1 MKRRSFLGLLASGS
15 AAASALPKAVS
26 TPVRGAVHAGP
37 SRTPLEIGQEKQLF
51 LDDHVVET
59 MEPRVFKLLNQ
70 PVRYPENPVIPLGTD
85 WEQKGGL
92 SHGGDA
98 GTVLYDPELKLYR
111 FYGWMIPWPSRGES
125 VRKFIFYAES
135 EDGLHW
141 RKPPLGQERYLG
153 FDTNFIRLPFL
164 GDATPGNIG
173 VFLDPAARTPEERY
187 KILFERKQDG
197 KWGFYPGYS
206 ADGLHFQP
214 YPVSRPTIPFHSDTN
229 NNPIWNPGTN
239 EYLVY
244 HRTHPRLDRWFQP
257 EPVYPEGAR
266 ARTAAWSASR
276 DFLDWD
282 GPSDKRD
289 PEERYVCFHADSRDR
304 VGDRDFYTLEVLP
317 YGGGLVGFTSV
328 YHNLMGQIPAGT
340 DLGKARSPWVDRIDV
355 QLLWSRDARRFE
367 RVGDRRVFLPN
378 GPEGSWDE
386 HLCYTAQAPIVRE
399 DLGEIWIYYEGFGGR
414 HHFKQRGEQQRGQIG
429 LAILRLDGFVSVT
442 GSGSLTTRPLVFQ
455 GNRLRINATGR
466 DRYAGDGYGTV
477 KVALLDGETGRTLPG
492 YGLDDCR
499 AFGSD
504 SIRHTVSW
512 RGGADVGALEG
523 KPVQVRF
530 QVRRAKL
537 FSFQFAREP
546 V

>member
-1 MKRRSFLGLLASGS
+1 MERRSFLRLLGSGG
-15 AAASALPKAVS
+15 AAASALP
-26 TPVRGAVHAGP
+26 TPVRGAVHAEP
-37 SRTPLEIGQEKQLF
+37 SRTPLEIGQERQLF

-59 MEPRVFKLLNQ
+59 MEPRVFRLLNQ
-70 PVRYPENPVIPLGTD
+70 PVRYRDNPVIPLGTD
-85 WEQKGGL
+85 WQQKGGL

-98 GTVLYDPELKLYR
+98 GAVLYDPERKLYR
-111 FYGWMIPWPSRGES
+111 FYGWMIPWPPLGSS

-141 RKPPLGQERYLG
+141 RKPPLGQVRYLG
-153 FDTNFIRLPFL
+153 YDTNFIRLPFL
-164 GDATPGNIG
+164 GDASPGNLG
-173 VFLDPAARTPEERY
+173 VFRDPAARRPQERY
-187 KILFERKQDG
+187 KIVFQGKQDG
-197 KWGFYPGYS
+197 AGGLYPGYS
-206 ADGLHFQP
+206 ADGIRFHR
-214 YPVSRPTIPFHSDTN
+214 YPVSRPIIPFYSDTN
-229 NNPIWNPGTN
+229 NNAIWNPGTN

-244 HRTHPRLDRWFQP
+244 HRTYPRLDRWFQP

-266 ARTAAWSASR
+266 VRTAAWAASR

-282 GPSDKRD
+282 GPSDKQE
-289 PEERYVCFHADSRDR
+289 PEERYFCFHADAADR
-304 VGDRDFYTLEVLP
+304 IGDRDFYTLEVLP

-386 HLCYTAQAPIVRE
+386 HLCYTVQAPIVRE

-414 HHFKQRGEQQRGQIG
+414 HVFNQRGEQQRGQIG
-429 LAILRLDGFVSVT
+429 LAILRLDGFVSIT
-442 GSGSLTTRPLVFQ
+442 GAGSLTTRPLVFE

-477 KVALLDGETGRTLPG
+477 KVALLDGETSQALPG

-499 AFGSD
+499 VFGGD
-504 SIRHTVSW
+504 SISHTVSW
-512 RGGADVGALEG
+512 RGSADVGALEG
-523 KPVQVRF
+523 KPVRVRF
-530 QVRRAKL
+530 QVHRAKL

>member
-1 MKRRSFLGLLASGS
+1 MQRRSFLRLLGSGG
-15 AAASALPKAVS
+15 AAASGLPLAAS
-26 TPVRGAVHAGP
+26 NPGRGAVRAEPAG
-37 SRTPLEIGQEKQLF
+37 TPLEIRQEKQLF

-59 MEPRVFKLLNQ
+59 LEPRVFKLLNQ
-70 PVRYPENPVIPLGTD
+70 PVRHPENPVIPLGTD

-98 GTVLYDPELKLYR
+98 ATVLYDPELKLYR
-111 FYGWMIPWPSRGES
+111 FYGWMIPWPARGES
-125 VRKFIFYAES
+125 FRKFIFYAES

-141 RKPPLGQERYLG
+141 WKPPLGQERYLG
-153 FDTNFIRLPFL
+153 YDTNFIRLPFL

-206 ADGLHFQP
+206 ADGLHFRP
-214 YPVSRPTIPFHSDTN
+214 YPVSRPAIPFHSDTN
-229 NNPIWNPGTN
+229 NNPIWNPGTS
-239 EYLVY
+239 EYLIY

-266 ARTAAWSASR
+266 ARTAAWAASQ

-282 GPSDKRD
+282 GPGDKRD
-289 PEERYVCFHADSRDR
+289 PEERYVCFHADSKDR

-317 YGGGLVGFTSV
+317 YAGGSVGFTSV

-340 DLGKARSPWVDRIDV
+340 DSGKARSPWVDRIDV
-355 QLLWSRDARRFE
+355 QLVWSRDARRFE

-429 LAILRLDGFVSVT
+429 LAVLRLDGFVSIT
-442 GSGSLTTRPLVFQ
+442 GAGSLTTRPLVFK

-477 KVALLDGETGRTLPG
+477 KVALLDGETGRALPG

-499 AFGSD
+499 VFGGD
-504 SIRHTVSW
+504 SISHTVSW
-512 RGGADVGALEG
+512 RGSAEVGALEG
-523 KPVQVRF
+523 KPIRVWF
-530 QVRRAKL
+530 QVHRAKL
-537 FSFQFAREP
+537 FSFQFTREP